1 MEKYTVK
8 SPSGAQELT
17 FTAAD
22 GKVCYQVLREGKCVV
37 DPSPLGLVLP
47 ELDLSEGLVFT
58 GAEETSADESY
69 TIPAFKKSVCRNCY
83 KGIILHFEKEGC
95 TLLVEGRVFD
105 DGAAVRL
112 GIPGEGEVLIDHETT
127 GFMLPDTVSEVT
139 AMKWLCSYEDH
150 YHPVP
155 AEELFQN
162 LYAFPVLY
170 RSGKNNWTL
179 IAEAAVFGD
188 YGGSVLGAD
197 REEPDLLKVKK
208 AVDKLDCIR
217 AALPVY
223 TPWRA
228 VLNGTL
234 DEIVNGNLLENLCPE
249 SVVSDPSFIE
259 PGMAA
264 WSWSAEHSSPRDSKR
279 MHQYV
284 DFAAAMG
291 WPYSIVDGGW
301 PGVIDI
307 PELVEYAAA
316 KKVKIWIWSHSRP
329 LRDPEVVDREFALWK
344 SWGVAGVKID
354 FFESDKQERAAQ
366 YAMLAELAAKHR
378 LMLNFH
384 GCMKPSGTIRCWP
397 HVLSYEGVQGGE
409 YLANFSTFT
418 PMGPDAAHNCTLP
431 FTRNVMGPM
440 DYTPV
445 CYATYITGTTD
456 AHQTALPVVFLSY
469 ITHCAERK
477 ETVETNVCREFLSG
491 LPTAWD
497 ESRLLEGTPANFVTM
512 ARRKGAAWYIG
523 GICARRPRNAEIVL
537 DFVEQEEYS
546 AEIWQDDLSDLRPSD
561 AAVGALGEM
570 TPEIVASLEEM
581 FQRPCQHQHDIHK
594 TLHRNF
600 TVKKGETLVIPESVN
615 GGFALKLRPKRA

>member
-8 SPSGAQELT
+8 SPSGTLELT
-17 FTAAD
+17 FLYAD
-22 GKVCYQVLREGKCVV
+22 GSLCYQVLRDGKAVIE
-37 DPSPLGLVLP
+37 PSALGLSLP
-47 ELDLSEGLVFT
+47 DLDLSERLTFA
-58 GAEETSADESY
+58 GAEETFADETY
-69 TIPAFKKSVCRNCY
+69 TIPAFKKAVCRNQY
-83 KGIILHFEKEGC
+83 NGIILRFEKEGRM
-95 TLLVEGRVFD
+95 LLAEGRAFD

-112 GIPGEGEVLIDHETT
+112 GLQGAGEVLIDHETT
-127 GFMLPDTVSEVT
+127 AFALPEAVSEVT

-155 AEELFQN
+155 VEELFQN

-170 RSGKNNWTL
+170 RSGKKLWTL

-197 REEPDLLKVKK
+197 RDHPGVLMVKK

-217 AALPVY
+217 AELPMH
-223 TPWRA
+223 TPWR
-228 VLNGTL
+228 VILNGTL

-249 SVVSDPSFIE
+249 SIVEDPSFIE

-264 WSWSAEHSSPRDSKR
+264 WSWSAEHSSPRDSRR

-316 KKVKIWIWSHSRP
+316 KKVKIWIWSHSKP
-329 LRDPEVVDREFALWK
+329 LRDPKVVDREFALWK

-354 FFESDKQERAAQ
+354 FFESDAQERVAQ
-366 YAMLAELAAKHR
+366 YAMLAGLAAKYR
-378 LMLNFH
+378 LNFH

-445 CYATYITGTTD
+445 SYATYITGTTD

-469 ITHCAERK
+469 ITHCGERK
-477 ETVETNVCREFLSG
+477 ETVETNVCRDFLAG
-491 LPTAWD
+491 LPTSWD
-497 ESRLLEGTPANFVTM
+497 ESRLLEGSPANYVTM
-512 ARRKGAAWYIG
+512 ARRKGGFWYIA
-523 GICARRPRNAEIVL
+523 GICARRPRNAEITL
-537 DFVEQEEYS
+537 DFTEAEEYA
-546 AEIWQDDLSDLRPSD
+546 AEIWQDDLSDERPSD

-570 TPEIVASLEEM
+570 TPEIVAALEEM
-581 FQRPCQHQHDIHK
+581 SQRPCQHQHDINN
-594 TLHRNF
+594 TLHRTL
-600 TVKKGETLVIPESVN
+600 TVRKGDTIVITESVN
-615 GGFALKLRPKRA
+615 GGFALKLRPKRG

>member
-1 MEKYTVK
+1 MEIKSLK
-8 SPSGAQELT
+8 SPSGLLELT
-17 FTAAD
+17 VSLEN
-22 GKVCYQVLREGKCVV
+22 GKIFYQVRRGTCAVI
-37 DPSPLGLVLP
+37 DPSPAGLVLP
-47 ELDLSEGLVFT
+47 DLDLSEGLSFA
-58 GAEETSADESY
+58 GEESY
-69 TIPAFKKSVCRNCY
+69 THDECYSIPAFKKAVCRDHYN
-83 KGIILHFEKEGC
+83 GMTLTFEKAGRKM
-95 TLLVEGRVFD
+95 LFEGRAYD

-112 GIPGEGEVLIDHETT
+112 GLLGEGEALIDHETT
-127 GFMLPDTVSEVT
+127 AFSLPEAVSEVT

-155 AEELFQN
+155 IEELYQN

-179 IAEAAVFGD
+179 LAEAAVFGD
-188 YGGSVLGAD
+188 YGGSVLGAGKE
-197 REEPDLLKVKK
+197 RPSVLEVKK

-217 AALPVY
+217 TELPMH
-223 TPWRA
+223 TPWRVVA
-228 VLNGTL
+228 NGTL
-234 DEIVNGNLLENLCPE
+234 QEIVNGNLLENLCPE
-249 SVVSDPSFIE
+249 SIVEDPSFIE

-329 LRDPEVVDREFALWK
+329 LRDPKVVDESFALWK

-354 FFESDKQERAAQ
+354 FFESDAQERAAQ
-366 YAMLAELAAKHR
+366 YGMLAELAAKHR

-440 DYTPV
+440 DYTPIS
-445 CYATYITGTTD
+445 YATYITGTTD

-469 ITHCAERK
+469 ITHCGERK
-477 ETVETNVCREFLSG
+477 ETVETNVCREFIAG
-491 LPTAWD
+491 LPTSWD
-497 ESRLLEGTPANFVTM
+497 ESRLLEGSPANFVTM
-512 ARRKGAAWYIG
+512 ARRKGGSWYIA
-523 GICARRPRNAEIVL
+523 GICARRPRNAEFVL
-537 DFVEQEEYS
+537 DFVDAEAYS
-546 AEIWQDDLSDLRPSD
+546 AEIWQDDLSDERPSD

-570 TPEIVASLEEM
+570 TPEIVAALEEM
-581 FQRPCQHQHDIHK
+581 SQRPCQHQHDIHK
-594 TLHRNF
+594 TLHRTF
-600 TVKKGETLVIPESVN
+600 TVKKGETIRIPESVN
-615 GGFALKLRPKRA
+615 GGFALKLRPKRS